1 MSELLQGVDAII
13 FDFGNVLIDLDYP
26 RVIRRFSEVAK
37 KNEKQIEELVVT
49 DPILQELEV
58 GAVEP
63 DEFRWK
69 VNKLLGTSLMDD
81 DFDDI
86 WNSMLKKVP
95 AERMGL
101 VDQISEKYQTY
112 ILSNSN
118 VIHEVAFDEMILE
131 ATGRES
137 LRDFV
142 KKVYFSHEI
151 GLRKPNQ
158 DCYQH
163 VIEDIDNYASRMLFL
178 DDRLDNVEAARASG
192 MKAVQIFNPDQ
203 QLKDLFNLG

>member
-1 MSELLQGVDAII
+1 MSELLQGIDAII
-13 FDFGNVLIDLDYP
+13 FDFGNVFIDLDYP

-63 DEFRWK
+63 AKFRWK
-69 VNKLLGTSLMDD
+69 VNNLLGTSLMDD
-81 DFDDI
+81 EFDDI

-95 AERMGL
+95 ADRMKL
-101 VDQISEKYQTY
+101 LDQIGEKHQTY

-118 VIHEVAFDEMILE
+118 VIHEIAFDEMILE
-131 ATGRES
+131 ATGKES

-142 KKVYFSHEI
+142 QKVYFSHEI
-151 GLRKPNQ
+151 GLRKPNIA
-158 DCYQH
+158 CYQH

-178 DDRLDNVEAARASG
+178 DDRLDNVEAAREAG
-192 MKAVQIFNPDQ
+192 MKAVQVLNPDQ
-203 QLKDLFNLG
+203 QLKEIFSLG

>member
-1 MSELLQGVDAII
+1 MSDILQGIDAII
-13 FDFGNVLIDLDYP
+13 FDFGNVFIDLDYP
-26 RVIRRFSEVAK
+26 KVIRRFSEVAK
-37 KNEKQIEELVVT
+37 KNEKLIEELVVT
-49 DPILQELEV
+49 NPILQEFEV
-58 GAVEP
+58 GAVAP

-69 VNKLLGTSLMDD
+69 VNNLLGTSLMDD

-86 WNSMLKKVP
+86 WNSMLKEVPPHRMEMLLKV
-95 AERMGL
+95 G
-101 VDQISEKYQTY
+101 EKYKTY

-118 VIHEVAFDEMILE
+118 VLHEIAFDEMILE
-131 ATGRES
+131 ATGKES

-142 KKVYFSHEI
+142 NDVYFSHEI

-178 DDRLDNVEAARASG
+178 DDRLDNVEAARQSG
-192 MKAVQIFNPDQ
+192 MKAIQILNPDQ
-203 QLKDLFNLG
+203 QLKELFNLG